1 MDVRPEAL
9 GWSFYDPDHHCLPP
23 LDGSMKNA
31 LATILASAL
40 LTAHSAELTASA
52 ADDTWMLLIPAGT
65 FSGRDGRG
73 PYHSGDLAS
82 LQRIADTTRR
92 YAGTTDILVDYEH
105 QSRNALENGKPAP
118 AAGWIKEVEA
128 RPDGLYGR
136 VEWTAN
142 AASAIK
148 AKEYRYISP
157 VYFHTKAGEVLALQT
172 VALTN
177 IPNLD
182 LFEISAHSIFSAA
195 QTTTEV
201 SMKRLLAALGLAEG
215 GSEDDV
221 LVAINSLLTSSTA
234 IAVAA
239 GLTKDA
245 KSEAIATAV
254 HTAFAD
260 RKKIAIA
267 AGKAE
272 NASVE
277 DIVSVLAAAHTVTT
291 TATPDPTKFVPIAQV
306 EAMQND
312 LNDLKATVASDKA
325 EEAVSQAIKDGKLAP
340 ALKEWGLSMHRADP
354 AKFAEFTGKA
364 PVLTSAQR
372 TATAHAPGHVADDLS
387 DADVAVMRQ
396 MGLTK
401 EQMLASRKGGDA

>member
-1 MDVRPEAL
+1 
-9 GWSFYDPDHHCLPP
+9 
-23 LDGSMKNA
+23 MKNA
-31 LATILASAL
+31 LASLLATSL
-40 LTAHSAELTASA
+40 LTAHAAELPASA
-52 ADDTWMLLIPAGT
+52 ADEIWLKLIPAGT

-73 PYHSGDLAS
+73 PYQAADLE
-82 LQRIADTTRR
+82 RIADTTRR
-92 YAGTTDILVDYEH
+92 YAGATDILIDYEH
-105 QSRNALENGKPAP
+105 QSRNSQENGKPAP
-118 AAGWIKEVEA
+118 AAGWIKEVQA
-128 RPDGLYGR
+128 RTDGLYGR
-136 VEWTAN
+136 VEWTAT

-157 VYFHTKAGEVLALQT
+157 VYFHTKTGEVLALQT

-177 IPNLD
+177 VPNLD
-182 LFEISAHSIFSAA
+182 LFEVSAHSIFSAA

-201 SMKRLLAALGLAEG
+201 SMKRLLAALGLSEG

-254 HTAFAD
+254 HSAFAD

-272 NASVE
+272 TATVDE
-277 DIVSVLAAAHTVTT
+277 IVSVLASAHTA
-291 TATPDPTKFVPIAQV
+291 ATPDPTKFVPIEQV
-306 EAMQND
+306 SAMQA
-312 LNDLKATVASDKA
+312 DLKTLMENSAAEKA
-325 EEAVSQAIKDGKLAP
+325 EEAVAQAIKDGKVAP
-340 ALKEWGLSMHRADP
+340 ALKDWALSMHKANP
-354 AKFAEFTGKA
+354 TAFAEFIGKA

-372 TATAHAPGHVADDLS
+372 TATAHAPNAAEELS
-387 DADVAVMRQ
+387 DADTAVMRQ

-401 EQMLASRKGGDA
+401 EQMLASKKGGDA

>member
-1 MDVRPEAL
+1 
-9 GWSFYDPDHHCLPP
+9 
-23 LDGSMKNA
+23 MKNA

-52 ADDTWMLLIPAGT
+52 ADEKWLLLIPAGT

-73 PYHSGDLAS
+73 PYHAGDLVS

-92 YAGTTDILVDYEH
+92 YAGSTDILVDYEH
-105 QSRNALENGKPAP
+105 QSRNTLENGKPAP

-142 AASAIK
+142 AAAAIK

-157 VYFHTKAGEVLALQT
+157 VYFHTKAGEILALQT
-172 VALTN
+172 VGLTN
-177 IPNLD
+177 VPNLD
-182 LFEISAHSIFSAA
+182 LFEVSAHSIFS
-195 QTTTEV
+195 TRNTEPEV
-201 SMKRLLAALGLAEG
+201 SMKKVLAALGLADG

-221 LVAINSLLTSSTA
+221 LIAINSLLTSSTA

-254 HTAFAD
+254 QSAFAD
-260 RKKIAIA
+260 RKKIALA
-267 AGKAE
+267 AGKKE
-272 NASVE
+272 DASVD
-277 DIVSVLAAAHTVTT
+277 DIVSVLSSAHSAV
-291 TATPDPTKFVPIAQV
+291 TPDPTKFVPIEQV
-306 EAMQND
+306 SAMQAD
-312 LNDLKATVASDKA
+312 LNLLKEKDASKDA
-325 EEAVSQAIKDGKLAP
+325 EAAVGDAIRDGKLAP
-340 ALKEWGLSMHRADP
+340 ALKDWGLAMHRADP
-354 AKFAEFTGKA
+354 KKFSEFVGKA

-372 TATAHAPGHVADDLS
+372 TATANPPENGKPSLN
-387 DADVAVMRQ
+387 DAEIAVMRQ
-396 MGLTK
+396 MGLTE
-401 EQMLASRKGGDA
+401 EQMLNAKKGGDA

>member
-1 MDVRPEAL
+1 
-9 GWSFYDPDHHCLPP
+9 
-23 LDGSMKNA
+23 MKNA

-52 ADDTWMLLIPAGT
+52 ADDKWMLLIPAGT

-73 PYHSGDLAS
+73 PYHAGDLVS

-92 YAGTTDILVDYEH
+92 FAGKTDILVDYEH

-118 AAGWIKEVEA
+118 AAGWIKEVQA

-142 AASAIK
+142 AAAAIK

-157 VYFHTKAGEVLALQT
+157 VYFHTKEGEVLALHT

-177 IPNLD
+177 VPNLD
-182 LFEISAHSIFSAA
+182 LFEISAHSVFS
-195 QTTTEV
+195 TRNTEPEV
-201 SMKRLLAALGLAEG
+201 SMKKVLAALGLSEG

-254 HTAFAD
+254 QSVFAD
-260 RKKIAIA
+260 RKKIALA
-267 AGKAE
+267 AGKKE
-272 NASVE
+272 DASVE
-277 DIVSVLAAAHTVTT
+277 DIVSVLSSAHS
-291 TATPDPTKFVPIAQV
+291 AGTPDPTKFVPVEQV
-306 EAMQND
+306 AAMQV
-312 LNDLKATVASDKA
+312 DLKALKEKDANKDAEAAVAD
-325 EEAVSQAIKDGKLAP
+325 AVRDGKLAP
-340 ALKEWGLSMHRADP
+340 ALKDWALSMHKADP
-354 AKFAEFTGKA
+354 KKFEEFVGKA

-372 TATAHAPGHVADDLS
+372 AQVTAPKTGPAATLD
-387 DADVAVMRQ
+387 DADVAIMRQ
-396 MGLTK
+396 LNLTAEDMVK
-401 EQMLASRKGGDA
+401 SREAMEASR

>member
-1 MDVRPEAL
+1 M
-9 GWSFYDPDHHCLPP
+9 SP
-23 LDGSMKNA
+23 LDGGMKNA
-31 LATILASAL
+31 LASILGSSL
-40 LTAHSAELTASA
+40 LTAHTTELSASA
-52 ADDTWMLLIPAGT
+52 ADDIWIMLIPAGT

-73 PYHSGDLAS
+73 PYNAGDLTS

-118 AAGWIKEVEA
+118 AAGWIKDVEA

-136 VEWTAN
+136 VEWTAT

-157 VYFHTKAGEVLALQT
+157 VYFHTKAGDVLALQT

-177 IPNLD
+177 VPNLD
-182 LFEISAHSIFSAA
+182 LFEVSAHSIFSAV
-195 QTTTEV
+195 QTPTEV
-201 SMKRLLAALGLAEG
+201 PMKRILAALGLTEG

-234 IAVAA
+234 LALAA

-245 KSEAIATAV
+245 KSEAIAIAV
-254 HTAFAD
+254 QSAFAD
-260 RKKIAIA
+260 RKKIAVA

-277 DIVSVLAAAHTVTT
+277 EIVSVLASAHSS
-291 TATPDPTKFVPIAQV
+291 TAPDPTKFVPIAQV
-306 EAMQND
+306 VALQTEVTEM
-312 LNDLKATVASDKA
+312 KATIATDKA
-325 EEAVSQAIKDGKLAP
+325 EEAVATAIKDGKLAP
-340 ALKEWGLSMHRADP
+340 ALKDWGLSMHRADP
-354 AKFAEFTGKA
+354 AKFAEFIGKS

-372 TATAHAPGHVADDLS
+372 AASANPPGTVSEELS
-387 DADVAVMRQ
+387 EAETAVMRQ
-396 MGLTK
+396 MGLSK
-401 EQMLASRKGGDA
+401 EQMVASKKGGEA